1 MEKKV
6 AWWFSFIGFLW
17 LLPYVV
23 TVALNGIDTAFLNR
37 SPEVEDYLPIVLSF
51 QIPADYQLEAIEAQ
65 AVIARTNLCRR
76 LQEKE
81 SITKIL
87 GEWAEEMKESYG
99 WRKFPDTVYETA
111 SKGTEGK
118 ILTAEGELKLVPYHE
133 LSSGQ
138 TRDGEAAFH
147 NEEYSYLKSV
157 DSSIDKESPSYLN
170 STYISVQQMPS
181 ELNIE
186 EREESGYIVSLRA
199 DGNLLEGESFA
210 QGMGLSSSDF
220 TIQKIGDE
228 IRFLCRGKGHGLG
241 FSQFGG
247 NELAKQGMSW
257 EEILRTYFPAMEQ
270 TDYME
275 LDI

>member
-1 MEKKV
+1 MEKK
-6 AWWFSFIGFLW
+6 AALWFAFIGFLW
-17 LLPYVV
+17 LLPYVF

-37 SPEVEDYLPIVLSF
+37 SPEVEDYLPAALSF

-87 GEWAEEMKESYG
+87 GEWKEEIKESHG
-99 WRKFPDTVYETA
+99 WRNFPADVYETA
-111 SKGTEGK
+111 SKETEGK

-133 LSSGQ
+133 LSRGQ
-138 TRDGEAAFH
+138 TRDGETAFH
-147 NEEYSYLKSV
+147 DEKYSYLKSV

-210 QGMGLSSSDF
+210 QGMGLSSSNF

-247 NELAKQGMSW
+247 NELAKQGKSW
-257 EEILRTYFPAMEQ
+257 EEILKTYFPAMEQ

-275 LDI
+275 L